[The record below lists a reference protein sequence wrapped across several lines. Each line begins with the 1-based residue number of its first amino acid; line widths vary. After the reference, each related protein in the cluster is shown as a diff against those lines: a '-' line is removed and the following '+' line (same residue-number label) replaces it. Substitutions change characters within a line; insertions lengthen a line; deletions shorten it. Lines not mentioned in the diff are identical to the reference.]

1 MMLMESPTRASLLVK
16 IRESSNADAW
26 NQFIEIYGPI
36 VFNFAKRLGAQE
48 ADAADIVQEV
58 LKEVATSIGR
68 FQYDPA
74 VGKFRSW
81 LFKLAKR
88 VAGRLYN
95 KQKRFPRSTQTQ
107 TGAVA
112 MPQPALSELEIEDDF
127 SLEEIWEAEYRKKLF
142 DWAASQIKPNYKAAT
157 WSAFWM
163 TAMDGLDANQ
173 VATQLGLSVGS
184 VYVAKNRIIKRLA
197 EKIREVDDTQ

>member
-1 MMLMESPTRASLLVK
+1 MESPTRASLLVK

-95 KQKRFPRSTQTQ
+95 KQKKFPRSTQTQ

-127 SLEEIWEAEYRKKLF
+127 SLEEIWGSRIPKKIVRLGSLPNQAELQSG
-142 DWAASQIKPNYKAAT
+142 DLECIH
-157 WSAFWM
+157 
-163 TAMDGLDANQ
+163 G
-173 VATQLGLSVGS
+173 
-184 VYVAKNRIIKRLA
+184 
-197 EKIREVDDTQ
+197 